1 LKNNRALITL
11 SLEKNSVAADGA
23 AALADA
29 LQVNTV
35 LIDLELG
42 GNHIG
47 VDGSVALAKA
57 LKGNMALMKL
67 DLSWNGLKKEGT
79 AALAD
84 ALMVN
89 TTLTT
94 VNLESNDIDDAGA
107 VALADALKVNRALVS
122 VNLRY
127 NSVGSSGAIALAEA
141 LQPNT
146 SIMNFEYGDKNTAA
160 LLQQYFWDDSLN
172 GSLSP
177 KEVIDTV
184 LERNRQQKL
193 PFAQASLDL
202 IARHSPV
209 LKDVPADVMSVLAEQ
224 LPNEVIA
231 VFEQEWRDAFRAPPP
246 PITTTTTNTTT
257 TTTTTTATT
266 TTTDLT
272 IPTALTTSPAAT
284 ATSPASVP
292 PVSTQPTATAPDI
305 NALLA
310 DPNPVVALSRWID
323 GHENPVAAL
332 SWVDPASGHTLL
344 HYAVAAQQG
353 AVVRSLLARG
363 IDRTKADKT
372 NQTAAQL
379 AQARADSSSSQTAAA
394 IAALLQ

>member
-1 LKNNRALITL
+1 MKNNRALITL
-11 SLEKNSVAADGA
+11 SLENNSVAAEGA

-35 LIDLELG
+35 LIDLALG
-42 GNHIG
+42 GNNIG
-47 VDGSVALAKA
+47 ADGSVALAKA
-57 LKGNMALMKL
+57 LKGNAALTKL
-67 DLSWNGLKKEGT
+67 DLSRNGLKKEGA

-84 ALMVN
+84 ALVVN
-89 TTLTT
+89 TTLTI

-107 VALADALKVNRALVS
+107 GALADALEVNRTLVS

-127 NSVGSSGAIALAEA
+127 HSVGSSGAIALAEA
-141 LQPNT
+141 LQLNT
-146 SIMNFEYGDKNTAA
+146 SIMNFEYGNNNTAA
-160 LLQQYFWDDSLN
+160 FLQQRFRENSLH

-209 LKDVPADVMSVLAEQ
+209 LKDVPADVMSVFAEQ

-246 PITTTTTNTTT
+246 PITNTTTNTTT
-257 TTTTTTATT
+257 TTTTTT
-266 TTTDLT
+266 TTDAT
-272 IPTALTTSPAAT
+272 IPTILTTAPTPLAT
-284 ATSPASVP
+284 DTTTVP
-292 PVSTQPTATAPDI
+292 PPVIEPTATAADI
-305 NALLA
+305 KTLLD
-310 DPNPVVALSRWID
+310 DPNPVVAFSRWID
-323 GHENPVAAL
+323 GHANSTAAL
-332 SWVDPASGHTLL
+332 NWVDPVNGYTLL
-344 HYAVAAQQG
+344 HYAVVAQQG
-353 AVVRSLLARG
+353 AVIRNLLARG
-363 IDRTKADKT
+363 IDPATADKN

-379 AQARADSSSSQTAAA
+379 AQQRADSSSSQAVAA
-394 IAALLQ
+394 IAAMLQ